1 MSGSPYE
8 RYRAELIRLSDD
20 GALGLGPG
28 WRRTYARFFPD
39 EAPFAVLTLERAGR
53 MLRVEA
59 FTDGLVTTDAADDDA
74 LPGLRAV
81 LAAGAQ
87 IVRYHPRRRC
97 TVRAGERFGKV
108 LADDSG
114 PALFAA
120 QRELWAHR
128 DELGFAVAE
137 PLGYDEETR
146 TLWLN
151 ALPGED
157 ARPRLASAD
166 GAALAERMGAALATL
181 AASRVSAPAAPARS
195 AADELVR
202 RVPELR
208 EDVSAPARRDRAP
221 SRRRAAVPAA
231 AGARSAASAP
241 VARRRRAAR
250 ADRLRSTGAGRPRG
264 RRRRVHGG
272 AAAEDGGEAIA
283 AAFLAGYG
291 PLDEQRLTAY
301 RHERRIAKALRA
313 ASALR
318 PDGAERAMRRLREA
332 ALGPRRARTEGK
344 NA

>member
-8 RYRAELIRLSDD
+8 RYRAELIRLHDEFR
-20 GALGLGPG
+20 PV
-28 WRRTYARFFPD
+28 YARFLPD
-39 EAPFAVLTLERAGR
+39 AEPFAVLTLERDGR
-53 MLRVEA
+53 MILVECFADGRVES
-59 FTDGLVTTDAADDDA
+59 DVADT

-81 LAAGAQ
+81 LAAGAE

-108 LADDSG
+108 LADGSG

-120 QRELWAHR
+120 KRELWAHR

-137 PLGYDEETR
+137 PLSYDDETR
-146 TLWLN
+146 TLWL
-151 ALPGED
+151 AAVPGED
-157 ARPRLASAD
+157 ARPRLAGTD
-166 GAALAERMGAALATL
+166 GAALAGRMGAALATL
-181 AASRVSAPAAPARS
+181 AASGVNASAAPARS

-208 EDVSAPARRDRAP
+208 DDVSRLLEEIARLH
-221 SRRRAAVPAA
+221 AA
-231 AGARSAASAP
+231 APPRRPRPVHGAP
-241 VARRRRAAR
+241 HPPQWLVDGEHLGLIDF
-250 ADRLRSTGAGRPRG
+250 DRLALGDPEAD
-264 RRRRVHGG
+264 VAAFVEA

-301 RHERRIAKALRA
+301 RHERRIARALRA

-318 PDGAERAMRRLREA
+318 PDGAERAVRRLREG

-344 NA
+344 NAYG